1 MLGQVHS
8 SHMPNGF
15 APGKTKPVKT
25 MSVKTA
31 NAEIKQMQR
40 DAMLYGSKGAFR
52 VVTRS
57 TPGKMAD
64 PATIK
69 KANWDALFKEFGTE
83 VKKGKKRFPEKG
95 FGIKQGK

>member
-1 MLGQVHS
+1 MVGQVHS
-8 SHMPNGF
+8 SHMPCGF

-25 MSVKTA
+25 MSVKSA
-31 NAEIKQMQR
+31 NAEIRQMQK
-40 DAMLYGSKGAFR
+40 DAVLYGSKGAYR

-69 KANWDALFKEFGTE
+69 KADWDALFREYGTE

-95 FGIKQGK
+95 FGMKQEK